1 LIAVPDV
8 RDPRPNEDDGL
19 AGHRTMAET
28 GLQIRDVSHAYEGK
42 QVLHGVT
49 FDVPAGK
56 VVALLGPS
64 GCGKSTIL
72 RAIAGLIVPARGRIL
87 LDGRDLTRRAVRDR
101 GLGMVFQNF
110 ALFSHLTVAEN
121 IAYGLAG
128 LPRAERTARV
138 ARLLDLVR
146 LRPFA
151 DRFPPSLS
159 GGQQQRVAVARAL
172 APDPS
177 ALLMDEPFGALDR
190 ALRAELQAELVRM
203 QENVGVTTVMVTHDQ
218 EEAQAVAEQL
228 VVMNEGRVEQVG
240 TPEEIYDNPA
250 SLFVNGFIGHA
261 NQIPATVT
269 GQAALRARDGSELSL
284 GRPLRFRAG
293 SEIVVTCRPEDLSL
307 TTHASEGAF
316 EARFDRA
323 VMMGRFLSVEATLPE
338 GTLFKAQIPR
348 DDAAR
353 PDRGQR
359 IWLRPDPT
367 RLRVFP
373 APQA

>member
-1 LIAVPDV
+1 MT
-8 RDPRPNEDDGL
+8 G
-19 AGHRTMAET
+19 T
-28 GLQIRDVSHAYEGK
+28 GLQISNVNHSYEGK
-42 QVLHGVT
+42 QVLHGVS

-72 RAIAGLIVPARGRIL
+72 RAIAGLIVPNQGRIAL
-87 LDGRDLTRRAVRDR
+87 NGRDLTRVAVRDR
-101 GLGMVFQNF
+101 RLGMVFQNF

-121 IAYGLAG
+121 VAYGLAG
-128 LPRAERTARV
+128 LPKAERRARV
-138 ARLLDLVR
+138 ERLLDLVR
-146 LRPFA
+146 LQPFTN
-151 DRFPPSLS
+151 RFPPSLS

-172 APDPS
+172 ATDPA

-203 QENVGVTTVMVTHDQ
+203 QEDVGITTVMVTHDQ

-240 TPEEIYDNPA
+240 SPEEIYDHPA

-269 GQAALRARDGSELSL
+269 GAAALKATDGSEIAVA
-284 GRPLRFRAG
+284 RPLNFQTG
-293 SEIVVTCRPEDLSL
+293 SKIVVTCRPEDLAL
-307 TTHASEGAF
+307 TTEASDGAF

-323 VMMGRFLSVEATLPE
+323 VMMGHFLSVEATLPE
-338 GTLFKAQIPR
+338 GTQFKAQVPR
-348 DDAAR
+348 DGAAR
-353 PDRGQR
+353 PDRGQT
-359 IWLRPDPT
+359 IWLRPNPS
-367 RLRVFP
+367 RLQVFP
-373 APQA
+373 APQAA

>member
-1 LIAVPDV
+1 M
-8 RDPRPNEDDGL
+8 G
-19 AGHRTMAET
+19 ET
-28 GLQIRDVSHAYEGK
+28 GLQITDVNHSYEGK
-42 QVLHGVT
+42 QVLHGVN
-49 FDVPAGK
+49 FEVPAGK

-72 RAIAGLIVPARGRIL
+72 RAIAGLIVPDRGRIL
-87 LDGRDLTRRAVRDR
+87 LDGRDLTRLAVRNR
-101 GLGMVFQNF
+101 RLGMVFQNF

-121 IAYGLAG
+121 IAYGLSG
-128 LPRAERTARV
+128 LPKQERKARV
-138 ARLLDLVR
+138 ERLLDLVR

-151 DRFPPSLS
+151 NRFPPSLS

-172 APDPS
+172 ATDPA

-190 ALRAELQAELVRM
+190 ALRSELQAELVRM
-203 QENVGVTTVMVTHDQ
+203 QENVGITTVMVTHDQ

-240 TPEEIYDNPA
+240 SPEDIYDNPA

-269 GQAALRARDGSELSL
+269 GKAALKAMDGSEIAV
-284 GRPLRFRAG
+284 GRPLNFRLG

-307 TTHASEGAF
+307 TTYAASGAF
-316 EARFDRA
+316 QARFDRA
-323 VMMGRFLSVEATLPE
+323 VMMGRFLSVEATLP
-338 GTLFKAQIPR
+338 GGAQFKALAPR
-348 DDAAR
+348 DGAAR
-353 PDRGQR
+353 PDRGQTM
-359 IWLRPDPT
+359 WLRPDPT
-367 RLRVFP
+367 RLHVFP

>member
-1 LIAVPDV
+1 M
-8 RDPRPNEDDGL
+8 N
-19 AGHRTMAET
+19 ET
-28 GLQIRDVSHAYEGK
+28 GLQISGVNHSYDGK
-42 QVLHGVT
+42 QVLHGVD

-72 RAIAGLIVPARGRIL
+72 RAIAGLIVPDQGRIV
-87 LDGRDLTRRAVRDR
+87 LDGRDLTRLAVRNR
-101 GLGMVFQNF
+101 KLGMVFQNF
-110 ALFSHLTVAEN
+110 ALFSHMTVAEN

-128 LPRAERTARV
+128 LPRIERTARV
-138 ARLLDLVR
+138 ERLLDLVR
-146 LRPFA
+146 LRPYA

-172 APDPS
+172 ATDPA

-203 QENVGVTTVMVTHDQ
+203 QEDVGITTVMVTHDQ

-240 TPEEIYDNPA
+240 TPEEIYDSPA

-269 GQAALRARDGSELSL
+269 GDAGFKAKDGSEIVL
-284 GRPLRFRAG
+284 GRSLNFRVG
-293 SEIVVTCRPEDLSL
+293 SEIVVTCRPEDLAL
-307 TTHASEGAF
+307 ATRPSEGAF

-323 VMMGRFLSVEATLPE
+323 VMMGQFLSVEATLPE
-338 GTLFKAQIPR
+338 GSQFKAQVPR
-348 DDAAR
+348 NGAAR
-353 PDRGQR
+353 PDRGQT
-359 IWLRPDPT
+359 IWLRPDPA
-367 RLRVFP
+367 RLQVFP

>member
-1 LIAVPDV
+1 M
-8 RDPRPNEDDGL
+8 
-19 AGHRTMAET
+19 AGT
-28 GLQIRDVSHAYEGK
+28 GLQISDVSHSYEGK
-42 QVLHGVT
+42 PVLHDVA

-87 LDGRDLTRRAVRDR
+87 LDGRDLTRLSVRNR
-101 GLGMVFQNF
+101 KLGMVFQNF

-121 IAYGLAG
+121 IAYGLAA
-128 LPRAERTARV
+128 LPRAERTTRV
-138 ARLLDLVR
+138 ERLLDLVR
-146 LRPFA
+146 LRAFA
-151 DRFPPSLS
+151 NRFPPSLS

-172 APDPS
+172 APDPA

-190 ALRAELQAELVRM
+190 ALRSELQAELVRM

-240 TPEEIYDNPA
+240 SPEEIYDNPA

-269 GQAALRARDGSELSL
+269 GQAALKAKDGSEISV
-284 GRPLRFRAG
+284 GRPLSFRAG
-293 SEIVVTCRPEDLSL
+293 SEIIVTCRPEDLALS
-307 TTHASEGAF
+307 TEASDGAF
-316 EARFDRA
+316 VARFDRA
-323 VMMGRFLSVEATLPE
+323 VMTGRFLSVEATLPE
-338 GTLFKAQIPR
+338 GTQFKAQVPR
-348 DDAAR
+348 DGAAR
-353 PDRGQR
+353 PDRGQT

-367 RLRVFP
+367 RLQIFP

>member
-1 LIAVPDV
+1 M
-8 RDPRPNEDDGL
+8 G
-19 AGHRTMAET
+19 ET
-28 GLQIRDVSHAYEGK
+28 GLQITDVNHSYEGK
-42 QVLHGVT
+42 QVLHGVN
-49 FDVPAGK
+49 FEVPAGK

-72 RAIAGLIVPARGRIL
+72 RAIAGLIVPDRGRIL
-87 LDGRDLTRRAVRDR
+87 LDGRDLTRLAVRNR
-101 GLGMVFQNF
+101 RLGMVFQNF

-121 IAYGLAG
+121 IAYGLSG
-128 LPRAERTARV
+128 LPKQERKARV
-138 ARLLDLVR
+138 ERLLDLVR

-151 DRFPPSLS
+151 NRFPPSLS

-172 APDPS
+172 ATDPA

-190 ALRAELQAELVRM
+190 ALRSELQAELVRM
-203 QENVGVTTVMVTHDQ
+203 QENVGITTVMVTHDQ

-240 TPEEIYDNPA
+240 SPEDIYDNPA

-269 GQAALRARDGSELSL
+269 GKAALKAMDGSEIAV
-284 GRPLRFRAG
+284 GRPLNFRLG

-307 TTHASEGAF
+307 TTYAASGAF
-316 EARFDRA
+316 QARFDRA
-323 VMMGRFLSVEATLPE
+323 VMMGRFLSVEATLP
-338 GTLFKAQIPR
+338 GGAQFKALAPR
-348 DDAAR
+348 DGAAR
-353 PDRGQR
+353 PDRGQT

-367 RLRVFP
+367 RLHVFP

>member
-1 LIAVPDV
+1 
-8 RDPRPNEDDGL
+8 
-19 AGHRTMAET
+19 MAET
-28 GLQIRDVSHAYEGK
+28 GLQITDVNHSYEGK
-42 QVLHGVT
+42 QVLHGVN
-49 FDVPAGK
+49 FEVPTGK

-72 RAIAGLIVPARGRIL
+72 RAIAGLIVPDRGSIL
-87 LDGRDLTRRAVRDR
+87 LEGRDLTRLAVRNR
-101 GLGMVFQNF
+101 KLGMVFQSF
-110 ALFSHLTVAEN
+110 ALFSHMTVAEN
-121 IAYGLAG
+121 VAYGLSG
-128 LPRAERTARV
+128 LSKSERTARV
-138 ARLLDLVR
+138 ERLLDLVR

-151 DRFPPSLS
+151 NRFPPSLS

-172 APDPS
+172 ATDPA

-190 ALRAELQAELVRM
+190 ALRSELQAELVRM
-203 QENVGVTTVMVTHDQ
+203 QENVGITTVMVTHDQ

-240 TPEEIYDNPA
+240 SPEDIYDNPA

-261 NQIPATVT
+261 NQMPATVT
-269 GQAALRARDGSELSL
+269 GEAGLKAKDGSTIAV
-284 GRPLRFRAG
+284 GRRLDLPPG
-293 SEIVVTCRPEDLSL
+293 SEVVVTCRPEDLAL
-307 TTHASEGAF
+307 TTHASSGAF

-338 GTLFKAQIPR
+338 GTQFKAQVPR
-348 DDAAR
+348 DDTTR
-353 PDRGQR
+353 PDRGQT

-367 RLRVFP
+367 RLQVFP

>member
-1 LIAVPDV
+1 M
-8 RDPRPNEDDGL
+8 
-19 AGHRTMAET
+19 AGT
-28 GLQIRDVSHAYEGK
+28 GLQISDVSHSYEGK
-42 QVLHGVT
+42 PVLHDVE
-49 FDVPAGK
+49 FEVPAGK

-87 LDGRDLTRRAVRDR
+87 LDGRDLTRVSVRSR
-101 GLGMVFQNF
+101 KLGMVFQNF

-128 LPRAERTARV
+128 LARAERTATV

-190 ALRAELQAELVRM
+190 ALRSELQAELVRM

-240 TPEEIYDNPA
+240 SPEEIYDNPA

-269 GQAALRARDGSELSL
+269 GQAALKAKDGSEIPV
-284 GRPLRFRAG
+284 GRPMAFRAG
-293 SEIVVTCRPEDLSL
+293 SEIIVTCRPEDLAL
-307 TTHASEGAF
+307 ATTRAEGAF

-323 VMMGRFLSVEATLPE
+323 VMTGRFLSVEATLPE
-338 GTLFKAQIPR
+338 GTQFKAQVPR
-348 DDAAR
+348 DGAAR
-353 PDRGQR
+353 PDRGQT

-367 RLRVFP
+367 RLQVFP

>member
-1 LIAVPDV
+1 MT
-8 RDPRPNEDDGL
+8 G
-19 AGHRTMAET
+19 T
-28 GLQIRDVSHAYEGK
+28 GLRISDVIHSYEGK
-42 QVLHGVT
+42 RVLHGID
-49 FDVPAGK
+49 FDVPTGK

-72 RAIAGLIVPARGRIL
+72 RAIAGLVLPDQGRIFL
-87 LDGRDLTRRAVRDR
+87 NGRDLTRAPVRDR

-121 IAYGLAG
+121 IAYGLG
-128 LPRAERTARV
+128 RLPRPERGARV
-138 ARLLDLVR
+138 ERMLDLVR

-151 DRFPPSLS
+151 NRFPPSLS

-172 APDPS
+172 APDPA

-190 ALRAELQAELVRM
+190 ALRSELQAELVRM
-203 QENVGVTTVMVTHDQ
+203 QENVGITTIMVTHDQ

-240 TPEEIYDNPA
+240 SPEQIYDTPA

-269 GQAALRARDGSELSL
+269 GAATLRARDGSDIAVGRAL
-284 GRPLRFRAG
+284 GFRAG
-293 SEIVVTCRPEDLSL
+293 SEIVVTCRPEDLALL
-307 TTHASEGAF
+307 TERAPDSF

-323 VMMGRFLSVEATLPE
+323 VMLGPMLSIEATLPR
-338 GTLFKAQIPR
+338 GTRFKAQVPR
-348 DDAAR
+348 DGAAR
-353 PDRGQR
+353 PDRGQT
-359 IWLRPDPT
+359 IWLRPDPA
-367 RLRVFP
+367 RLRIFP